1 MASNKNCDSTRGSE
15 QYHDRGEI
23 GHQQRPSR
31 LISQQLTVHLRHDRL
46 DPFLRG
52 HFIKTLPRLH
62 RHYDRKG
69 TLRWIDF
76 RRVIESLRRKPR
88 ALLRAQLQAEILP
101 GELLDE
107 IRPVPKGTPIPVA
120 IGRIGPGR
128 CSSSAFVALMHAL
141 LFDPTRG

>member
-1 MASNKNCDSTRGSE
+1 
-15 QYHDRGEI
+15 
-23 GHQQRPSR
+23 
-31 LISQQLTVHLRHDRL
+31 VHLRHDRL

-52 HFIKTLPRLH
+52 HFIETLPRLH

-101 GELLDE
+101 GELLTRSDLFLRE
-107 IRPVPKGTPIPVA
+107 RQSRLQLG
-120 IGRIGPGR
+120 
-128 CSSSAFVALMHAL
+128 ALAL
-141 LFDPTRG
+141 GDAHRVHLLR

>member
-52 HFIKTLPRLH
+52 HFIETLPRLH

-76 RRVIESLRRKPR
+76 RRVIESLRRKP
-88 ALLRAQLQAEILP
+88 
-101 GELLDE
+101 
-107 IRPVPKGTPIPVA
+107 
-120 IGRIGPGR
+120 
-128 CSSSAFVALMHAL
+128 
-141 LFDPTRG
+141 